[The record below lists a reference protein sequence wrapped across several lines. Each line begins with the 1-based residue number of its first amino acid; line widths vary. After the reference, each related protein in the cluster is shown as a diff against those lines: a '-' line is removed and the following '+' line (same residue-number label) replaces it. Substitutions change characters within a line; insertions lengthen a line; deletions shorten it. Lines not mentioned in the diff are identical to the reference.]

1 MVLITSKALKIGL
14 KMHLERLKN
23 QKFST
28 QGKGT
33 PLPLDPN
40 PHSLALWALPNTKY
54 SIDVAHHNLLFRALY
69 GFNYFK
75 KVKSGLKYD

>member
-33 PLPLDPN
+33 PFPLDPN
-40 PHSLALWALPNTKY
+40 PHSLALCALAHTTY
-54 SIDVAHHNLLFRALY
+54 TIDVPYFNLLYIVLC
-69 GFNYFK
+69 GFK
-75 KVKSGLKYD
+75 LLQKHLRLV